1 MRSEYMKR
9 NMIVTLCAAA
19 GIVVIGVC
27 GLVISMN
34 IDKQGQS
41 SKVEQV
47 PMNVTSSK
55 DENEEDTKVETID
68 KNTNGNIEAT
78 TFLFDAT
85 AIIIEHD
92 RNIKDE
98 GFEISFESA
107 VMIGL
112 EYIRDTYGGTFDT
125 IDVKMDTTSTSG
137 ILSGSVA
144 WYEVVEMDNNK
155 RYEITINTQTGE
167 VMNVQ
172 EYYKENASDNKWVKA
187 DTSSKNNEYKVEK
200 LDLEAFS
207 NIEVNIEYNAD
218 VEIVTGDS
226 YGVILHYYG
235 PDYSIDYSNESGV
248 LRIADDVTDKAYEMS
263 NQRVN
268 NYVTIIV
275 PGDTNLSTVDI
286 IATSGDISLKSVQ
299 TNDIKTLT
307 YSGDSSFVD
316 MIIGSGD
323 LQTYSGDIDVKDLQ
337 SSTVKMTSISG
348 DITVKGK
355 VYGSSTFE
363 ATSGDVVIAC
373 KEQEKMY
380 SYNLS
385 TTSGSIGVNGK
396 VVEDEV
402 GAEKNVQNSKEN
414 IIKATST
421 SGDIDIAFDN

>member
-9 NMIVTLCAAA
+9 NTIVTLCAAA

-27 GLVISMN
+27 GLIISMN
-34 IDKQGQS
+34 IDKQDQS

-47 PMNVTSSK
+47 PMNVASSK
-55 DENEEDTKVETID
+55 DENEEGTKVEAI
-68 KNTNGNIEAT
+68 NTNSNRNQEAT

-85 AIIIEHD
+85 AVIVEHD
-92 RNIKDE
+92 INIKDKE
-98 GFEISFESA
+98 FEISFESA

-112 EYIRDTYGGTFDT
+112 EYIKDTYGGTFDT

-144 WYEVVEMDNNK
+144 WYEVVEMDNSK

-263 NQRVN
+263 NQREN

-286 IATSGDISLKSVQ
+286 IATSGDISLKAVQ
-299 TNDIKTLT
+299 TKDIKTLT

-337 SSTVKMTSISG
+337 SSTVKITSISG

-355 VYGSSTFE
+355 VYGNSTFE
-363 ATSGDVVIAC
+363 ATSGDVVITC
-373 KEQEKMY
+373 GDQEKRY

-385 TTSGSIGVNGK
+385 TISGSIGVNGK
-396 VVEDEV
+396 VVEDEI

>member
-85 AIIIEHD
+85 AIIVEHD

-172 EYYKENASDNKWVKA
+172 EYYKENASYNKWVKA

-263 NQRVN
+263 NQREN

-286 IATSGDISLKSVQ
+286 IATSGDISLKAVQ
-299 TNDIKTLT
+299 TKDIKTLT

-323 LQTYSGDIDVKDLQ
+323 LQTYSGDIDVKNLQ

-373 KEQEKMY
+373 KEQEKRY

-385 TTSGSIGVNGK
+385 TISGSIGINGK
-396 VVEDEV
+396 VVEDEI

-421 SGDIDIAFDN
+421 SGDIDIAFEN

>member
-1 MRSEYMKR
+1 MKR
-9 NMIVTLCAAA
+9 NTIVTLCAAA
-19 GIVVIGVC
+19 GIVVIGLC

-34 IDKQGQS
+34 IDRQGQS

-55 DENEEDTKVETID
+55 DENEEGAKVGAIDT
-68 KNTNGNIEAT
+68 NSNRNQEAT
-78 TFLFDAT
+78 TFLFDAI
-85 AIIIEHD
+85 AVVVEHD
-92 RNIKDE
+92 RNIKEED
-98 GFEISFESA
+98 FEISFESA

-187 DTSSKNNEYKVEK
+187 DTLSKNNEYKVEK

-263 NQRVN
+263 NQREN

-286 IATSGDISLKSVQ
+286 IATSGDISLKAVQ
-299 TNDIKTLT
+299 TKDIKTLT

-355 VYGSSTFE
+355 VYGNSTFE

-373 KEQEKMY
+373 GDQEKRY

-385 TTSGSIGVNGK
+385 TISGSIGVNGK
-396 VVEDEV
+396 VVEDEI
-402 GAEKNVQNSKEN
+402 GAKKSVQNSKEN

-421 SGDIDIAFDN
+421 SGDIDIVFEN